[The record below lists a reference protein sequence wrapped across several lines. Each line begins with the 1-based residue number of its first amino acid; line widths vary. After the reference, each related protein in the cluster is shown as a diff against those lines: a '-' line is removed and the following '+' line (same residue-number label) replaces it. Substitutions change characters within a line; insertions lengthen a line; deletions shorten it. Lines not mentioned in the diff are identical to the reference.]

1 MRSASS
7 STTGRNDAPA
17 AARPTQPSTPNRKIR
32 PAKPR
37 NVDADR

>member
-7 STTGRNDAPA
+7 RTTGRNDAPA
-17 AARPTQPSTPNRKIR
+17 AASPTHPSTPNRKMS

-37 NVDADR
+37 NVEADR